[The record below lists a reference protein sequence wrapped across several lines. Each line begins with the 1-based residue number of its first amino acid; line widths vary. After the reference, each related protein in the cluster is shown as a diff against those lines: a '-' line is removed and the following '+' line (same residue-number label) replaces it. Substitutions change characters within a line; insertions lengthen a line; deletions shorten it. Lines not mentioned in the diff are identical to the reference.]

1 MQALRKPLRT
11 DVGITAPRLC
21 VEAIMP
27 SLVLCM
33 KFLRLR
39 IYKRMGITPRI
50 NYIVERVFTQSD
62 RKFIK
67 IMRYASGEMNFSLRF
82 A

>member
-39 IYKRMGITPRI
+39 IYKKMGIKPLFF
-50 NYIVERVFTQSD
+50 YYVSD
-62 RKFIK
+62 GISPNPTAKLR
-67 IMRYASGEMNFSLRF
+67 NFGDNQ
-82 A
+82 